1 MEIAGS
7 RRVNGMQCKVMPGQ
21 PRGQFAR
28 VLCRAVIEMPA
39 RAKQFD
45 GGYSRAR
52 RFTHQGSCQL
62 AIHEEVRGKRSL
74 HSHGLGD
81 LFMRII
87 WTLSEALNRV
97 KAGPDAA
104 VSQLPITRAVSMGR
118 RDTSSKPA
126 YSSLKS

>member
-1 MEIAGS
+1 MEIAGG

-28 VLCRAVIEMPA
+28 VVRRAVIEMSA

-45 GGYSRAR
+45 GGCSRSR
-52 RFTHQGSCQL
+52 RFTHQRSCQL
-62 AIHEEVRGKRSL
+62 AIHEEVRGKHSL
-74 HSHGLGD
+74 HGHGLGD

-87 WTLSEALNRV
+87 WTLSEAPNRV

-104 VSQLPITRAVSMGR
+104 VSQLPITPASSMGR
-118 RDTSSKPA
+118 RNTI
-126 YSSLKS
+126 